1 MTSPNLR
8 RLLRLAAFL
17 ISLIPAETRA
27 CQCSGDD
34 PSKSP
39 LQLAKQY
46 ADGST
51 VIFEGTPIKVQIWWN
66 FINTKNGTFVPA
78 SLGEYEKVRRLGPH
92 MVVTFRVQKVYKGQP
107 GAEIQL
113 HTGFGGGDCGARFSS
128 GETYLFF
135 VSPQAD
141 GSYGVSMCSHGGP
154 SLLPKVQSELRYL
167 RGEAPIPEDRA
178 LPKRWSAEDTAR
190 EIDQNK
196 KDSAKMDAIL
206 AARAGK
212 ICGRIERQDG
222 KRHLKSGEVRFLS
235 SLGYSPV
242 DQPTAWV
249 KEDGTFCSPYLGPG
263 KYKPRFQHGEDL
275 AYFPSTSNWGEAE
288 TLEIAAGQTLSDIVI
303 KSIHNERFSVSGT
316 ISIENESDLAGANVQ
331 VALICVDAVGPGFG
345 HTKPVTPV
353 GLFGKRFFLFSNV
366 LPGRYVAIAN
376 VPREGWLSTK
386 VDFTVTSGS
395 QFISLE
401 AKPNK

>member
-8 RLLRLAAFL
+8 RLLRVAAFL
-17 ISLIPAETRA
+17 ISLIPGETCA

-39 LQLAKQY
+39 LQLAKQH
-46 ADGST
+46 ADGSSL
-51 VIFEGTPIKVQIWWN
+51 IFEGTPIEVRLLWRL
-66 FINTKNGTFVPA
+66 INTKDGTFVPA
-78 SLGEYEKVRRLGPH
+78 TLGEYEKVRRLGPH
-92 MVVTFRVQKVYKGQP
+92 MVVTFRVQKIYKGQL
-107 GAEIQL
+107 GTEVEL

-141 GSYGVSMCSHGGP
+141 GSYGVSMCSPGG
-154 SLLPKVQSELRYL
+154 SALLPKVQSELRYL
-167 RGEAPIPEDRA
+167 RGEAAIPEDLA
-178 LPKRWSAEDTAR
+178 LPTRWSPEDAAR
-190 EIDQNK
+190 EIEQNK

-212 ICGRIERQDG
+212 ICGRTERQDG
-222 KRHLKSGEVRFLS
+222 KGHPKSGEVRFLS

-249 KEDGTFCSPYLGPG
+249 KEDGTFCSQHLGPG
-263 KYKPRFQHGEDL
+263 KYKLRFQSNDDF
-275 AYFPSTSNWGEAE
+275 AYFPNTSNWDEAE

-303 KSIHNERFSVSGT
+303 KSIHHERFLVSGT
-316 ISIENESDLAGANVQ
+316 ISIENESDLGGANVQ

-345 HTKPVTPV
+345 HTEPVIPI
-353 GLFGKRFFLFSNV
+353 GLFGKRFFSFSNV
-366 LPGRYVAIAN
+366 LPGRYVAMAT
-376 VPREGWLSTK
+376 VPKEGWLSTK
-386 VDFTVTSGS
+386 LDFTVTSES